1 VVQATVQR
9 ARHDIAEVGRELRTS
24 QRLMDS
30 IHEAQEDAVKKATR
44 EAELQKLRSQILEQ
58 QVHELKA
65 MVSEVRDCM
74 RMFPVPAKEPERM
87 LVINEGD
94 FLNIRPEDSA
104 FEALQRLTKRASLK
118 WGIMGLINII
128 GGNEQYTAAGSVPSF
143 SRSMTPSSDSLS
155 SSLSSSSLLSRYG
168 WAGSCQKSM

>member
-1 VVQATVQR
+1 
-9 ARHDIAEVGRELRTS
+9 
-24 QRLMDS
+24 
-30 IHEAQEDAVKKATR
+30 
-44 EAELQKLRSQILEQ
+44 
-58 QVHELKA
+58 

-118 WGIMGLINII
+118 WGIMGL
-128 GGNEQYTAAGSVPSF
+128 SWRP
-143 SRSMTPSSDSLS
+143 SLS
-155 SSLSSSSLLSRYG
+155 IAQHGAPRPRRVNIEVELEV
-168 WAGSCQKSM
+168 K

>member
-1 VVQATVQR
+1 
-9 ARHDIAEVGRELRTS
+9 
-24 QRLMDS
+24 
-30 IHEAQEDAVKKATR
+30 
-44 EAELQKLRSQILEQ
+44 
-58 QVHELKA
+58 

-155 SSLSSSSLLSRYG
+155 SSLSSSSLLLLSPLSVQARGLTPRSCCPPQASSFSPAGWTTTRAWALRSRR
-168 WAGSCQKSM
+168 S